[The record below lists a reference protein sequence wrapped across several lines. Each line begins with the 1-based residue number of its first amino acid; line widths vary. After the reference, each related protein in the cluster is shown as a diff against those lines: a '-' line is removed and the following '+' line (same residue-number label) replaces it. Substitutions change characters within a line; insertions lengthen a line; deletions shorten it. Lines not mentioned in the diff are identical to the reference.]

1 MQYSKKLQT
10 RVKLVF
16 CFKTFEGIIFD
27 QIITHLIENNLIE
40 QFQSAYKAGH
50 STETALLRVVN
61 DLLCFIDDGKMTM
74 LTMLDLS
81 AAFDTIDHDILIS
94 RLSNTFGIKDKALQL
109 IKTYLI
115 HRNQIIKI
123 NNMYSNELPVLYG
136 VPQGSVLG
144 PLLFTMY
151 IFPISDVINKNIF

>member
-1 MQYSKKLQT
+1 MSNLSFVSKL
-10 RVKLVF
+10 
-16 CFKTFEGIIFD
+16 FERIIFD

-40 QFQSAYKAGH
+40 KFQSAYKAGH

-61 DLLCFIDDGKMTM
+61 DLLCFIDDGKITM

-94 RLSNTFGIKDKALQL
+94 RLSNIFGIKDKALQL

-115 HRNQIIKI
+115 HRN
-123 NNMYSNELPVLYG
+123 
-136 VPQGSVLG
+136 
-144 PLLFTMY
+144 
-151 IFPISDVINKNIF
+151 

>member
-1 MQYSKKLQT
+1 MSNLSFVSKL
-10 RVKLVF
+10 
-16 CFKTFEGIIFD
+16 FERIIFD

-40 QFQSAYKAGH
+40 QFQSAYKVGH

-61 DLLCFIDDGKMTM
+61 DLLCFIDDGKITM

-123 NNMYSNELPVLYG
+123 NKMYFNELPLLYG
-136 VPQGSVLG
+136 APQG
-144 PLLFTMY
+144 LF
-151 IFPISDVINKNIF
+151 